1 MHRDLTLPSI
11 VLGLMGIAPQLA
23 MLAVFEVS
31 PDTSATVKQLSALY
45 ATIILSF
52 LGGLWWMSAL
62 LARRQTW
69 GPSVLAVLP
78 SLIGWGLLAFLTMH
92 WISWRVVIGLL
103 GGLLLASPIID
114 TKFVVEERAPNGWLR
129 LRWLMATGLGMTTL
143 GFCLL

>member
-1 MHRDLTLPSI
+1 MHRDLTLSSI

-78 SLIGWGLLAFLTMH
+78 SLVGWAYYLF
-92 WISWRVVIGLL
+92 
-103 GGLLLASPIID
+103 
-114 TKFVVEERAPNGWLR
+114 
-129 LRWLMATGLGMTTL
+129 
-143 GFCLL
+143 

>member
-1 MHRDLTLPSI
+1 
-11 VLGLMGIAPQLA
+11 MGP
-23 MLAVFEVS
+23 
-31 PDTSATVKQLSALY
+31 
-45 ATIILSF
+45 
-52 LGGLWWMSAL
+52 
-62 LARRQTW
+62 AR
-69 GPSVLAVLP
+69 
-78 SLIGWGLLAFLTMH
+78 FLTMH

>member
-52 LGGLWWMSAL
+52 RRSLVDVGTSGSTPNMGPISAGGTA
-62 LARRQTW
+62 
-69 GPSVLAVLP
+69 
-78 SLIGWGLLAFLTMH
+78 
-92 WISWRVVIGLL
+92 
-103 GGLLLASPIID
+103 
-114 TKFVVEERAPNGWLR
+114 
-129 LRWLMATGLGMTTL
+129 
-143 GFCLL
+143 